1 METVNHECYVSLEV
15 AKLLKEAGF
24 DWRTN
29 KFYSVSDSDNSYV
42 FNDNEFTVDWNNNDS
57 VNSIHAQ
64 TNETY
69 YSTPTLEV
77 AQRWL
82 REVKRCI
89 VEVNYDD
96 CQKHYWVELF
106 INEDDG
112 GGIPFY
118 GNVFAMFEEA
128 QEAGIKKALEI
139 ILEKGE

>member
-1 METVNHECYVSLEV
+1 METVNHECYVSFEV
-15 AKLLKEAGF
+15 AKLLKKAGF

-82 REVKRCI
+82 REVKEI
-89 VEVNYDD
+89 EVNTLCVY
-96 CQKHYWVELF
+96 
-106 INEDDG
+106 IN
-112 GGIPFY
+112 
-118 GNVFAMFEEA
+118 NVKKYSYSVFEGKYNNERIEEGFDTFEEA
-128 QEAGIKKALEI
+128 QEAGIKKALDI
-139 ILEKGE
+139 ILEKR

>member
-1 METVNHECYVSLEV
+1 MHESYVSLEI
-15 AKLLKEAGF
+15 AKLLKKLGF
-24 DWRTN
+24 KWGCRAAWDLT
-29 KFYSVSDSDNSYV
+29 FP
-42 FNDNEFTVDWNNNDS
+42 NEPYLNHVAVYPTYFNND
-57 VNSIHAQ
+57 VDDILYA
-64 TNETY
+64 
-69 YSTPTLEV
+69 PTLAV

-128 QEAGIKKALEI
+128 QEAGIKKCLTLLLKE
-139 ILEKGE
+139 E